1 MNGNDNNTI
10 AYYDTHGDE
19 YFESTQNLDMSEL
32 YEPFLE
38 MLPAKSNI
46 LDAGCGS
53 GRDSLYFMHQGY
65 NVTAFDASDKMV
77 SLSSKLL
84 GEKVMKLDFEDMDF
98 HSQFN
103 GIWAC
108 ASLLH
113 IQKNKMP
120 TIMSKMAKALLPGG
134 VIFASFKRGDGEAI
148 KDERFFSYYSEKS
161 MVNLLLTVPK
171 LDIIRMWTTKSVRE
185 DRQNEFWLNVLAR
198 KA

>member
-1 MNGNDNNTI
+1 
-10 AYYDTHGDE
+10 
-19 YFESTQNLDMSEL
+19 DMSKL
-32 YEPFLE
+32 YEPFLAT
-38 MLPAKSNI
+38 LPAKSNI

-84 GEKVMKLDFEDMDF
+84 GIKVMKLDFEDLDF
-98 HSQFN
+98 QSQFN

-113 IQKNKMP
+113 IQKIRMP
-120 TIMSKMAKALLPGG
+120 TIMSKISKALVLDG
-134 VIFASFKRGDGEAI
+134 VIFASFKHDDGETV

-161 MVNLLLTVPK
+161 LVNLLLTAPT
-171 LDIIRMWTTKSVRE
+171 LDIIRMWTTQSVRK
-185 DRQNEFWLNVLAR
+185 DRPNELWLN
-198 KA
+198 